1 MELLNHPITIISL
14 LIFVIAYGFV
24 VTEEVTHLRKSKPV
38 LFAAGIIWAMVA
50 WYGVA
55 YDYSKPVILNGEVV
69 DYVTV
74 KDAMMHAFSEFS
86 QLMLFLLV
94 AMTFINSMTE
104 RNVFEK
110 LRSKLLAQN
119 YSYQKLFWIT
129 GFITFFLSPIADN
142 LTAALTMCAV
152 VMAVGVGNKKFV
164 SISCVNIVVAANA
177 GGAFSPFGDITTLMV
192 WQGGMVE
199 FTEFFSLFLPSLI
212 NYIIPAFIMSL
223 FVSGSSENV
232 KNTPVQLKRGAKSI
246 VLLFLVTIFLAVT
259 FENFLHIPPVFGM
272 MTGLSLLQLFAYYLK
287 RTYSRST
294 VISREGEDQPFGV
307 FKQIAQAEW
316 DTLLFFY
323 GVIMCVSGLSYIGYL
338 ELLSNTIY
346 PSSPDQLIGFSIA
359 NSIMGVLS
367 ALIDN
372 IPVMFSVLQMH
383 TTESMVLSQWLL
395 ITLTTGVG
403 GSLLSIGSAPGVALM
418 GQARGM
424 YTFYS
429 HLKWAP
435 AIFLGYILSIIVH
448 LLIWGIIKV

>member
-55 YDYSKPVILNGEVV
+55 YDYSKPVIISDEVV
-69 DYVTV
+69 GYVTV
-74 KDAMMHAFSEFS
+74 KQAMMHAFSEFS

-119 YSYQKLFWIT
+119 YSYKKLFWIT

-152 VMAVGVGNKKFV
+152 VMAVGVGNRKFV
-164 SISCVNIVVAANA
+164 SISCVNIVIAANA

-192 WQGGMVE
+192 WQAGMVG
-199 FTEFFSLFLPSLI
+199 FIEFFSLFLPSLI

-359 NSIMGVLS
+359 NSIMGILS

-418 GQARGM
+418 GQARGV

-435 AIFLGYILSIIVH
+435 AIFLGYIASIIVH
-448 LLIWGIIKV
+448 LLIWGII

>member
-1 MELLNHPITIISL
+1 MELLNHPISIVSL

-38 LFAAGIIWAMVA
+38 LFAAGIIWAMIA
-50 WYGVA
+50 WIGAKNDFSHSV
-55 YDYSKPVILNGEVV
+55 E
-69 DYVTV
+69 
-74 KDAMMHAFSEFS
+74 DAIMYAFSEFS

-110 LRSKLLAQN
+110 LRSRLLAQD
-119 YSYQKLFWIT
+119 YSYKKLFWIT
-129 GFITFFLSPIADN
+129 GFIAFFLSPIADN
-142 LTAALTMCAV
+142 LTTALTMCAV
-152 VMAVGVGNKKFV
+152 VMSVGVGNKKFV

-192 WQGGMVE
+192 WQTGTVE
-199 FTEFFSLFLPSLI
+199 FTQFFSLFLPSLV
-212 NYIIPAFIMSL
+212 NYIVPAFIMSL
-223 FVSGSSENV
+223 FIDGSSENV
-232 KNTPVQLKRGAKSI
+232 KNNPVQLKRGAKTI
-246 VLLFLVTIFLAVT
+246 ILLFLVTIFFAVS
-259 FENFLHIPPVFGM
+259 FEQFLHIPPVFGM

-287 RTYSRST
+287 RTYSRSIA
-294 VISREGEDQPFGV
+294 ISREGEDQPFGV

-338 ELLSNTIY
+338 TLLSDTLYYGI
-346 PSSPDQLIGFSIA
+346 SPNPVISFTIA
-359 NSIMGVLS
+359 NSLMGILS
-367 ALIDN
+367 AFIDN

-383 TTESMVLSQWLL
+383 TKESMVLSQWLL

-424 YTFYS
+424 YTFSS

>member
-55 YDYSKPVILNGEVV
+55 YDYSKPVIINGEVV
-69 DYVTV
+69 EYVTV
-74 KDAMMHAFSEFS
+74 KQAMMHAFSEFS

-119 YSYQKLFWIT
+119 YSYKKLFWIT

-359 NSIMGVLS
+359 NSIMGILS

-418 GQARGM
+418 GQARGV

-435 AIFLGYILSIIVH
+435 AIFLGYIASIIVH
-448 LLIWGIIKV
+448 LLIWGII

>member
-1 MELLNHPITIISL
+1 MELLNHPISIISL
-14 LIFVIAYGFV
+14 LIFVIAYGLV

-38 LFAAGIIWAMVA
+38 LFAAGMIWAMIA
-50 WYGVA
+50 WVGAKNDFSHSV
-55 YDYSKPVILNGEVV
+55 E
-69 DYVTV
+69 
-74 KDAMMHAFSEFS
+74 DAIMHAFSEFS

-110 LRSKLLAQN
+110 LRSKLLAQD
-119 YSYQKLFWIT
+119 YSYKKLFWIT
-129 GFITFFLSPIADN
+129 GFIAFFLSPIADN
-142 LTAALTMCAV
+142 LTTALTMCAV
-152 VMAVGVGNKKFV
+152 VMSVGVGNKKFV

-192 WQGGMVE
+192 WQTGTVE
-199 FTEFFSLFLPSLI
+199 FVQFFWLFLPSLV
-212 NYIIPAFIMSL
+212 NYIVPAFIMSL
-223 FVSGSSENV
+223 FIDGSSENV
-232 KNTPVQLKRGAKSI
+232 KNNPVQLKRGAKTI
-246 VLLFLVTIFLAVT
+246 ILLFLVTIFFAVS
-259 FENFLHIPPVFGM
+259 FEQFLHIPPVFGM

-287 RTYSRST
+287 RTYSRPIA
-294 VISREGEDQPFGV
+294 ISREGEDQPFGV

-338 ELLSNTIY
+338 ALLSDTLYYGISTNPVISFT
-346 PSSPDQLIGFSIA
+346 IA
-359 NSIMGVLS
+359 NSLMGILS

-383 TTESMVLSQWLL
+383 TKESMVLSQWLL

>member
-1 MELLNHPITIISL
+1 MELLNHPISIISL
-14 LIFVIAYGFV
+14 LIFVIAYGLV

-38 LFAAGIIWAMVA
+38 LFAAGMIWAMIA
-50 WYGVA
+50 WVGAKNDFSHSV
-55 YDYSKPVILNGEVV
+55 E
-69 DYVTV
+69 
-74 KDAMMHAFSEFS
+74 DAIMHAFSEFS

-110 LRSKLLAQN
+110 LRSKLLAQD
-119 YSYQKLFWIT
+119 YSYKKLFWIT
-129 GFITFFLSPIADN
+129 GFIAFFLSPIADN
-142 LTAALTMCAV
+142 LTTALTMCAV
-152 VMAVGVGNKKFV
+152 VMSVGVGNKKFV

-192 WQGGMVE
+192 WQTGTVE
-199 FTEFFSLFLPSLI
+199 FVQFFWLFLPSLV

-223 FVSGSSENV
+223 FIDGSSENV
-232 KNTPVQLKRGAKSI
+232 KNNPVQLKRGAKTI
-246 VLLFLVTIFLAVT
+246 ILLFLVTIFFAVS
-259 FENFLHIPPVFGM
+259 FEQFLHIPPVFGM

-287 RTYSRST
+287 RTYSRPIA
-294 VISREGEDQPFGV
+294 ISREGEDQPFGV

-338 ELLSNTIY
+338 TLLSDTLYYGI
-346 PSSPDQLIGFSIA
+346 SPNPVISFTIA
-359 NSIMGVLS
+359 NSLMGILS

-383 TTESMVLSQWLL
+383 TKESMVLSQWLL

-448 LLIWGIIKV
+448 LLIWDIIKI

>member
-55 YDYSKPVILNGEVV
+55 YDYSKPVIISDEVV
-69 DYVTV
+69 GYVTV
-74 KDAMMHAFSEFS
+74 KEAMMHAFSEFS

-164 SISCVNIVVAANA
+164 SISCVNIVIAANA

-192 WQGGMVE
+192 WQAGMVE
-199 FTEFFSLFLPSLI
+199 FIEFFSLFLPSLI

-359 NSIMGVLS
+359 NSIMGILS

-372 IPVMFSVLQMH
+372 IPVMYSILQMH

-418 GQARGM
+418 GQARGV

-435 AIFLGYILSIIVH
+435 AIFLGYIASIIVH
-448 LLIWGIIKV
+448 LLIWGII

>member
-55 YDYSKPVILNGEVV
+55 YDYSKPVIISDEVV
-69 DYVTV
+69 GYVTV
-74 KDAMMHAFSEFS
+74 KEAMMHAFSEFS

-119 YSYQKLFWIT
+119 YSYKKLFWIT

-192 WQGGMVE
+192 WQAGMVE
-199 FTEFFSLFLPSLI
+199 FIEFFSLFIPSLI

-359 NSIMGVLS
+359 NSIMGILS

-372 IPVMFSVLQMH
+372 IPVMFSILQMH

-418 GQARGM
+418 GQARGL

-435 AIFLGYILSIIVH
+435 AIFLGYIASIIVH
-448 LLIWGIIKV
+448 LLIWGII

>member
-1 MELLNHPITIISL
+1 MELLNHPISIISL
-14 LIFVIAYGFV
+14 LIFVIAYGLV
-24 VTEEVTHLRKSKPV
+24 VTEEVTHLRKLKPV
-38 LFAAGIIWAMVA
+38 LFAAGMIWAMIA
-50 WYGVA
+50 WVGAKNDFSHSV
-55 YDYSKPVILNGEVV
+55 E
-69 DYVTV
+69 
-74 KDAMMHAFSEFS
+74 DAIMHAFSEFS

-104 RNVFEK
+104 RNVVEK
-110 LRSKLLAQN
+110 LRSKLLAQD
-119 YSYQKLFWIT
+119 YSYKKLFWIT
-129 GFITFFLSPIADN
+129 GFIAFFLSPIADN
-142 LTAALTMCAV
+142 LTTALTMCAV
-152 VMAVGVGNKKFV
+152 VMSVGVGNKKFV

-192 WQGGMVE
+192 WQTGTVE
-199 FTEFFSLFLPSLI
+199 FVQFFWLFLPSLV
-212 NYIIPAFIMSL
+212 NYIVPAFIMSL
-223 FVSGSSENV
+223 FIDGSSENV
-232 KNTPVQLKRGAKSI
+232 KNNPVQLKRGAKTI
-246 VLLFLVTIFLAVT
+246 ILLFLVTIFFAVS
-259 FENFLHIPPVFGM
+259 FEQFLHIPPVFGM

-287 RTYSRST
+287 RTYSRSIA
-294 VISREGEDQPFGV
+294 ISREGKDQPFGV

-338 ELLSNTIY
+338 TLLSDTLYYGI
-346 PSSPDQLIGFSIA
+346 SPNPVISFTIA
-359 NSIMGVLS
+359 NSLMGILS

-383 TTESMVLSQWLL
+383 TKESMVLSQWLL

>member
-38 LFAAGIIWAMVA
+38 LFAAGIIWAMIA
-50 WYGVA
+50 WMGSK
-55 YDYSKPVILNGEVV
+55 YDFSHSVE
-69 DYVTV
+69 
-74 KDAMMHAFSEFS
+74 DAIMHAFSEFS

-110 LRSKLLAQN
+110 LRSKLLSQN
-119 YSYQKLFWIT
+119 YSYKKLFWIT

-152 VMAVGVGNKKFV
+152 VMAVGVGNRKFV

-192 WQGGMVE
+192 WQAGMVE
-199 FTEFFSLFLPSLI
+199 FTKFFSLFLPSLV

-232 KNTPVQLKRGAKSI
+232 KNTPVRLKRGAKTI
-246 VLLFLVTIFLAVT
+246 ILLFLTTIFLAVT

-287 RTYSRST
+287 RTYISGPK
-294 VISREGEDQPFGV
+294 VISREGDDQPFGV

-359 NSIMGVLS
+359 NSIMGILS

-372 IPVMFSVLQMH
+372 IPVMFSILQMH

-418 GQARGM
+418 GQARGV

-435 AIFLGYILSIIVH
+435 AIFLGYIASIIVH
-448 LLIWGIIKV
+448 LLWWGII

>member
-1 MELLNHPITIISL
+1 MELLNHPISIISL
-14 LIFVIAYGFV
+14 LIFVIAYGLV

-38 LFAAGIIWAMVA
+38 LFAAGMIWAMIA
-50 WYGVA
+50 WVGAKNDFSHSV
-55 YDYSKPVILNGEVV
+55 E
-69 DYVTV
+69 
-74 KDAMMHAFSEFS
+74 DAIMHAFSEFS

-110 LRSKLLAQN
+110 LRSKLLAQD
-119 YSYQKLFWIT
+119 YSYKKLFWIT
-129 GFITFFLSPIADN
+129 GFIAFFLSPIADN
-142 LTAALTMCAV
+142 LTTALTMCAV
-152 VMAVGVGNKKFV
+152 VMSVGVGNKKFV

-192 WQGGMVE
+192 WQTGTVE
-199 FTEFFSLFLPSLI
+199 FVQFFWLFLPSLV
-212 NYIIPAFIMSL
+212 NYIVPAFIMSL
-223 FVSGSSENV
+223 FIDGSSENV
-232 KNTPVQLKRGAKSI
+232 KNNPVQLKRGAKTI
-246 VLLFLVTIFLAVT
+246 ILLFLVTIFFAVS
-259 FENFLHIPPVFGM
+259 FEQFLHIPPVFGM

-287 RTYSRST
+287 RTYSRPIA
-294 VISREGEDQPFGV
+294 ISREGKDQPFGV

-338 ELLSNTIY
+338 ALLSDTLYYGISTNPVISFT
-346 PSSPDQLIGFSIA
+346 IA
-359 NSIMGVLS
+359 NSLMGILS

-383 TTESMVLSQWLL
+383 TKESMVLSQWLL

-424 YTFYS
+424 YTFSS

>member
-1 MELLNHPITIISL
+1 MELVLHPVGYISL
-14 LIFVIAYGFV
+14 FIFVLAYALV

-38 LFAAGIIWAMVA
+38 LFAAGTIWAMIA
-50 WYGVA
+50 WIGSK
-55 YDYSKPVILNGEVV
+55 YDDSHHVEEAI
-69 DYVTV
+69 
-74 KDAMMHAFSEFS
+74 MHAFSEFS

-104 RNVFEK
+104 RNVFNK
-110 LRSKLLAQN
+110 LRSRLLAQD
-119 YSYQKLFWIT
+119 YSYRTLFWVT
-129 GFITFFLSPIADN
+129 GVISFFLSPIADN
-142 LTAALTMCAV
+142 LTTALVMCAV
-152 VMAVGVGNKKFV
+152 VMAVGGKNKNFV
-164 SISCVNIVVAANA
+164 SIGCVNIVVAANA

-192 WQGGMVE
+192 WQADRVE
-199 FTEFFSLFLPSLI
+199 FVQFFWLFLPSVV

-223 FVSGSSENV
+223 FIEGSSKDVANP
-232 KNTPVQLKRGAKSI
+232 PVQLKRGAKTI
-246 VLLFLVTIFLAVT
+246 VLLFLCTIFLAVT

-272 MTGLSLLQLFAYYLK
+272 MTGLSLLQLFGYYLK
-287 RTYSRST
+287 TTYYRSSP
-294 VISREGEDQPFGV
+294 VITREGDDQPFGV

-338 ELLSNTIY
+338 ELLSNAIY
-346 PSSPDQLIGFSIA
+346 PSDPNQMIGFSIA
-359 NSIMGVLS
+359 NSIMGILS

-383 TTESMVLSQWLL
+383 NNESMVLSQWLL
-395 ITLTTGVG
+395 ITLTAGVG

-435 AIFLGYILSIIVH
+435 VIFIGYVASILVH
-448 LLIWGIIKV
+448 LLIWNII

>member
-55 YDYSKPVILNGEVV
+55 YDYSKPVIISDEVV
-69 DYVTV
+69 GYVTV
-74 KDAMMHAFSEFS
+74 KEAMMHAFSEFS

-119 YSYQKLFWIT
+119 YSYKKLFWIT

-152 VMAVGVGNKKFV
+152 VMAVGVGNRKFV
-164 SISCVNIVVAANA
+164 SISCVNIVIAANA

-372 IPVMFSVLQMH
+372 IPVMFSILQMH

-418 GQARGM
+418 GQARGV

-435 AIFLGYILSIIVH
+435 AIFLGYIASIIVH
-448 LLIWGIIKV
+448 LLIWGII

>member
-55 YDYSKPVILNGEVV
+55 YDYSKPVIINDEVV
-69 DYVTV
+69 EYVTV
-74 KDAMMHAFSEFS
+74 KEAMMHAFSEFS

-119 YSYQKLFWIT
+119 YSYKKLFWIT

-359 NSIMGVLS
+359 NSIMGILS

-418 GQARGM
+418 GQARGV

-435 AIFLGYILSIIVH
+435 AIFLGYIASIIVH
-448 LLIWGIIKV
+448 LLIWGII

>member
-55 YDYSKPVILNGEVV
+55 YDYSKPVIISDEVV
-69 DYVTV
+69 GYVTV
-74 KDAMMHAFSEFS
+74 KEAMMHAFSEFS

-152 VMAVGVGNKKFV
+152 VMAVGVGNRKFV
-164 SISCVNIVVAANA
+164 SISCVNIVIAANA

-359 NSIMGVLS
+359 NSIMGILS

-418 GQARGM
+418 GQARGV

-435 AIFLGYILSIIVH
+435 AIFLGYIASIIVH
-448 LLIWGIIKV
+448 LLIWGII

>member
-1 MELLNHPITIISL
+1 MELLNHPISIISL

-38 LFAAGIIWAMVA
+38 LFAAGVIWAMIA
-50 WYGVA
+50 WVGA
-55 YDYSKPVILNGEVV
+55 KYDFSHSVE
-69 DYVTV
+69 
-74 KDAMMHAFSEFS
+74 DAIMNAFSEFS

-110 LRSKLLAQN
+110 VRSRLLAQD
-119 YSYQKLFWIT
+119 YSYKKLFWIT
-129 GFITFFLSPIADN
+129 GFMAFFLSPIADN
-142 LTAALTMCAV
+142 LTTALTMCAV
-152 VMAVGVGNKKFV
+152 VMAVGGDNKKFV
-164 SISCVNIVVAANA
+164 SISCVNIVIAANA

-192 WQGGMVE
+192 WQAGVVE
-199 FTEFFSLFLPSLI
+199 FTQFFSLFLPSLV
-212 NYIIPAFIMSL
+212 NYIVPACIMSL
-223 FVSGSSENV
+223 FIDGSSENV
-232 KNTPVQLKRGAKSI
+232 KNTPVRLKRGAKTI
-246 VLLFLVTIFLAVT
+246 IILFLVTILFAVS
-259 FENFLHIPPVFGM
+259 FEQFLHIPPVFGM
-272 MTGLSLLQLFAYYLK
+272 MTGLSLLQLFGYYLK
-287 RTYSRST
+287 RTYLSGPKK
-294 VISREGEDQPFGV
+294 ISREGTDQPFGV

-323 GVIMCVSGLSYIGYL
+323 GVIMCVSGLSYLGYL
-338 ELLSNTIY
+338 ALLSNALYYGISTNPVI
-346 PSSPDQLIGFSIA
+346 SFTIA
-359 NSIMGVLS
+359 NFLMGILS

-383 TTESMVLSQWLL
+383 TQESMVLSQWLL

-429 HLKWAP
+429 HLRWTP
-435 AIFLGYILSIIVH
+435 VIFLGYILSIIVH